1 MNNYQLHRI
10 KQNFIRNSLT
20 DIKGEVRREL
30 LKLSPLIKPGS
41 SIAVA
46 IGSRGIRNIELI
58 AGEVASFIKG
68 KSAKPFF
75 IPAMGS
81 HGGATSSGQEKILS
95 GFGIT
100 ETTAGAPVRSSME
113 VTELAQGDSPVP
125 VFVDKNAY
133 NADGVILI
141 NRIKPHTD
149 FTSKH
154 ESGLIKM
161 TAIGLGKEKGA
172 SAIHSYGVSGLTDLI
187 PLVAEKIIATGKILG
202 GIAIVENAYDETMML
217 KALKSNEFFEQEPML
232 LDIARKNMPSFPV
245 DDIDVLIIDQMG
257 KEISGVGIDPNIIGR
272 IKITG
277 LKEPERPRIKAI
289 IVSDLTEMSYG
300 NAVGIGLA
308 DVITRRLF
316 EKINFSTTYSNAS
329 TSSFLERAKLPIVAS
344 DEREAFRLALRSC
357 GYLKSGEEKIIRI
370 KDTLH
375 LDELLV
381 SKAILDL
388 IQDPGRIE
396 IIDNNVNLFDSQND
410 FKIFELS
417 QE

>member
-1 MNNYQLHRI
+1 MNNYHLRKI
-10 KQNFIRNSLT
+10 KQNFERNSLT

-58 AGEVASFIKG
+58 AVEVTRFIREIG
-68 KSAKPFF
+68 ANPFF

-81 HGGATSSGQEKILS
+81 HGGATAKGQEKILS

-100 ETTAGAPVRSSME
+100 EKTAGAPVRSSME
-113 VTELAQGDSPVP
+113 VIELPQGDSPVP
-125 VFVDKNAY
+125 VFIDKNAY

-149 FTSKH
+149 FTSKY
-154 ESGLIKM
+154 ESGLLKM

-172 SAIHSYGVSGLTDLI
+172 SAIHSYGVFGLTNLI

-202 GIAIVENAYDETMML
+202 GMAVVENAYDETMML
-217 KALKSNEFFEQEPML
+217 KALKSNEFFEQEPFL

-272 IKITG
+272 IKIIG
-277 LKEPERPRIKAI
+277 LKEPDRPRIKAI

-308 DVITRRLF
+308 DVITRKLF
-316 EKINFSTTYSNAS
+316 DKINFSSTYSNAS

-344 DEREAFRLALRSC
+344 DDREAFRLALRSC
-357 GYLKSGEEKIIRI
+357 GYLKAGEEKIIRI

-375 LDELLV
+375 LDELLI
-381 SKAILDL
+381 SKAVMDL

-396 IIDNNVNLFDSQND
+396 IIDNNVNLFDIQND
-410 FKIFELS
+410 FKTFELS